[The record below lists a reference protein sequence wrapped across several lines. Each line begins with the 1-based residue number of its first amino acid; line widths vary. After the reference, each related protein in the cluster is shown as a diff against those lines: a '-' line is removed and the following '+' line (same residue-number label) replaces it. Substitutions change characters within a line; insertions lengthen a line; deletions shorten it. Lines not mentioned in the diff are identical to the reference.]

1 MRIASVP
8 VVLGAALLLATTACS
23 SSDDTGSGDGAD
35 AGKGPIVVE
44 ATDSAC
50 KVARSEA
57 AAGTIEFTVKNT
69 GSKVNEFYVYGEGD
83 QIIGE
88 VENVT
93 PGLTRTFRVEV
104 ATPGTYETACK
115 PGMKGKGIRADFT
128 VTGAT
133 TSQAPDAGM
142 DAAVKQYQAFVSEQ
156 SDLLLERT
164 TTFVT
169 AVKAGKVDEAK
180 ANFALA
186 RGPWERIEPVAESFG
201 DLDPRIDGREDV
213 VEEGMKF
220 TGFHRLEKDLWV
232 DGLQADS
239 GAIADQLLT
248 DVKEIVAKAKAV
260 TLNPLQL
267 ANGAKGLLDE
277 VATGKIT
284 GEEDRYSHTDLYD
297 FDENVKGSKAAID
310 ALRPVLKARDA
321 ALLAK
326 IDGGFAALDTELD
339 KYRTGT
345 GFKLYTELTKD
356 QVKALSVA
364 VDAVSED
371 ISKVAGVVAAK

>member
-1 MRIASVP
+1 MRISPVP
-8 VVLGAALLLATTACS
+8 VALGVAVLLATAGCGGSDEPTA
-23 SSDDTGSGDGAD
+23 GN
-35 AGKGPIVVE
+35 GKGPITVE
-44 ATDSAC
+44 ATDTSC
-50 KVARSEA
+50 EVARSEA

-83 QIIGE
+83 QIMGE
-88 VENVT
+88 VENIT
-93 PGLTRTFRVEV
+93 PGLTRSLHVEIG
-104 ATPGTYETACK
+104 APGTYQTACK
-115 PGMKGKGIRADFT
+115 PGMKGNGIRADFT

-133 TSQAPDAGM
+133 ANQAPDADM
-142 DAAVKQYQAFVSEQ
+142 QAAVKQYQSFVSEQ
-156 SDLLLERT
+156 SDLLLART
-164 TTFVT
+164 TVFVD

-213 VEEGMKF
+213 VDEGMKF

-232 DGLQADS
+232 DGLQSDS
-239 GAIADQLLT
+239 SAVADQLLA
-248 DVKEIVAKAKAV
+248 DIKEIVAKAKGV

-297 FDENVKGSKAAID
+297 FDENVKGCKAAID
-310 ALRPVLKARDA
+310 ALRPVIKARDA
-321 ALLAK
+321 VLLAK
-326 IDGGFAALDTELD
+326 IDAGFDALDAELD
-339 KYRTGT
+339 KYRTGS
-345 GFKLYTELTKD
+345 GFQLYTALSKD

-371 ISKVAGVVAAK
+371 VSKVAGVVAGT

>member
-1 MRIASVP
+1 MRIAPVP
-8 VVLGAALLLATTACS
+8 VALGVAVLLATAACGGSDEPTA
-23 SSDDTGSGDGAD
+23 DN
-35 AGKGPIVVE
+35 GKGPITVE
-44 ATDSAC
+44 ATDTSC
-50 KVARSEA
+50 EVARSEA

-88 VENVT
+88 VENIT
-93 PGLTRTFRVEV
+93 PGLTRSFHVEIG
-104 ATPGTYETACK
+104 TPGTYQTACK
-115 PGMKGKGIRADFT
+115 PGMKGNGIRADFT

-133 TSQAPDAGM
+133 ANQAPDADM
-142 DAAVKQYQAFVSEQ
+142 QAAVKQYQSFVSEQ
-156 SDLLLERT
+156 SDLLLART
-164 TTFVT
+164 TVFVD

-213 VEEGMKF
+213 VDEGMKF

-232 DGLQADS
+232 DGLQSDS
-239 GAIADQLLT
+239 SAVADQLLA
-248 DVKEIVAKAKAV
+248 DIKEIVAKAKGV

-321 ALLAK
+321 ALLTN
-326 IDGGFAALDTELD
+326 IDARFQTLDTELD
-339 KYRTGT
+339 KYRTGS
-345 GFKLYTELTKD
+345 GFQLYTALSKD

-371 ISKVAGVVAAK
+371 ISKVAGVVAGT

>member
-1 MRIASVP
+1 MRIAPVP
-8 VVLGAALLLATTACS
+8 ATLGVAILMATAACG
-23 SSDDTGSGDGAD
+23 SSDETSAAG
-35 AGKGPIVVE
+35 GKGPITVE
-44 ATDSAC
+44 ASDTSC

-57 AAGTIEFTVKNT
+57 AAGTIEFTVRNT
-69 GSKVNEFYVYGEGD
+69 GSKVNEFYVYGDGD

-88 VENVT
+88 VENIT
-93 PGLTRTFRVEV
+93 PGLTRSFHVEV
-104 ATPGTYETACK
+104 ASPGTYQTACK

-133 TSQAPDAGM
+133 TSQAPDAAM
-142 DAAVKQYQAFVSEQ
+142 AAAVTSYQAFVSAQ
-156 SDLLLERT
+156 SDLLLTRT
-164 TTFVT
+164 TDFVGL
-169 AVKAGKVDEAK
+169 VKAGKVKEAK
-180 ANFALA
+180 AAFPVA

-201 DLDPRIDGREDV
+201 DLDPMIDGREDV
-213 VEEGMKF
+213 VEEAMAF

-232 DGLQADS
+232 TGLQPDS
-239 GAIADQLLT
+239 AAIADKLLV
-248 DVKEIVAKAKAV
+248 DVKEIVAKANAV
-260 TLNPLQL
+260 TLNPMQL

-277 VATGKIT
+277 VAVGKIT

-321 ALLAK
+321 ALLAT
-326 IDGGFAALDTELD
+326 IDAGFEALDTELD
-339 KYRTGT
+339 KYRTDT
-345 GFKLYTELTKD
+345 GFTLYTELDKA

-371 ISKVAGVVAAK
+371 ISKVAGVVAQ

>member
-1 MRIASVP
+1 MRIAPVP
-8 VVLGAALLLATTACS
+8 AALAVAVLLATAACGS
-23 SSDDTGSGDGAD
+23 PDETGAAG
-35 AGKGPIVVE
+35 GKGPITVE
-44 ATDSAC
+44 ATDTTC

-57 AAGTIEFTVKNT
+57 AAGTIEFTVRNT
-69 GSKVNEFYVYGEGD
+69 GSKVNEFYLYGDGD

-88 VENVT
+88 VENLT
-93 PGLTRTFRVEV
+93 PGLTRTFHVEV
-104 ATPGTYETACK
+104 ASPGTYETACK

-133 TSQAPDAGM
+133 ASQAPDAAM
-142 DAAVKQYQAFVSEQ
+142 ATAVKTYQGFVSAQ
-156 SDLLLERT
+156 SDELLTRT
-164 TTFVT
+164 TEFV
-169 AVKAGKVDEAK
+169 ALVKAGKVEEAK
-180 ANFALA
+180 AAFPVA

-201 DLDPRIDGREDV
+201 DLDPMIDGREDV

-232 DGLQADS
+232 TGLQADS
-239 GAIADQLLT
+239 GAIADKLLV
-248 DVKEIVAKAKAV
+248 DVKEILAKAKAV
-260 TLNPLQL
+260 QLNKLQL

-277 VATGKIT
+277 VAVGKIT

-310 ALRPVLKARDA
+310 ALRPVLKARDGS
-321 ALLAK
+321 LLAS
-326 IDGGFAALDTELD
+326 IDTRFAALDTELD
-339 KYRTGT
+339 KYRTDA
-345 GFKLYTELTKD
+345 GFQLYTALSKD

-371 ISKVAGVVAAK
+371 ISKVAGVVAQ